1 MPLRL
6 WKTLPAGLCL
16 AIAVCVKP
24 PHSLPYMQSR
34 ASYLMYENSTFARPY
49 PSLDAVQTANA
60 SPNLAVSHPK
70 LRPIVTRIVA
80 ENVGA
85 EAGPHWP
92 NSTGETNGKP
102 DDDIRVS
109 SLG

>member
-92 NSTGETNGKP
+92 L
-102 DDDIRVS
+102 R
-109 SLG
+109 